1 MGSSDVDMVMT
12 DVDTGLTSKKRIKFE
27 VELYG
32 DIVCPWS
39 YLGKKSLDSAIE
51 SYSTK
56 HPDDVFDIIW
66 KPFLLWPAAE
76 VSAYDKRAPM
86 VKMVGPARAPGVFA
100 RLFSLAAEYGIHF
113 NWDGLVGNS
122 ADSHKLVMLAYEI
135 DQKLRNEQEEQFPG
149 QRFQQ
154 RNQHSAPP
162 TPDSGLSEAEAPS
175 QTRSILNQTQ
185 HAFLEALFYT
195 TLTQGFDPSDRSFL
209 ISLALSMDP
218 PLATYPSELVAYL
231 EGEESTRKLGLGLD
245 RSSSHI
251 KTLAAEPRVEHHPV
265 EQQKQQHQNQNS
277 SKKAE
282 ERVRNR
288 INMKDDKE
296 SANNVNPTPK
306 DSSSKGSPPPP
317 PPPPPQRVINAV
329 PSVIVQ
335 GRYRVGG
342 MQKPEVYLRVF
353 EKVREGYLASSS

>member
-1 MGSSDVDMVMT
+1 MT
-12 DVDTGLTSKKRIKFE
+12 AVDTTLTSKKRIKFE

-32 DIVCPWS
+32 DTVCPWS
-39 YLGKKSLDSAIE
+39 YLGKKSLDSAIQ

-66 KPFLLWPAAE
+66 KPFLLWPTAE

-100 RLFSLAAEYGIHF
+100 RLISTAAEYGIHF

-135 DQKLRNEQEEQFPG
+135 DQKLRKAQEQPG
-149 QRFQQ
+149 QQFQLK
-154 RNQHSAPP
+154 NQHSAPP
-162 TPDSGLSEAEAPS
+162 TLDSGLSAEEAPS
-175 QTRSILNQTQ
+175 QTPSILNQTQ

-218 PLATYPSELVAYL
+218 PLATYPSELVSYL
-231 EGEESTRKLGLGLD
+231 DSEESTRKLGLD
-245 RSSSHI
+245 R
-251 KTLAAEPRVEHHPV
+251 
-265 EQQKQQHQNQNS
+265 
-277 SKKAE
+277 
-282 ERVRNR
+282 
-288 INMKDDKE
+288 
-296 SANNVNPTPK
+296 
-306 DSSSKGSPPPP
+306 KGSPPPP
-317 PPPPPQRVINAV
+317 QHVINAV

-342 MQKPEVYLRVF
+342 YQKPEVYLRVF
-353 EKVREGYLASSS
+353 EKVREGYLNSS

>member
-12 DVDTGLTSKKRIKFE
+12 DVGMALTSKKRIKFE

-39 YLGKKSLDSAIE
+39 YLGKKSLDSAIQ

-86 VKMVGPARAPGVFA
+86 VKMVGPARAAGVFA

-122 ADSHKLVMLAYEI
+122 ADAHKLVMLAYEI
-135 DQKLRNEQEEQFPG
+135 DQKLRKEQAEQPG
-149 QRFQQ
+149 QQQFQQ

-162 TPDSGLSEAEAPS
+162 TPPDSGLSDAEAPSS

-218 PLATYPSELVAYL
+218 PLANYPSELVAYL

-265 EQQKQQHQNQNS
+265 EHHPVEQQKQQHQNQNS
-277 SKKAE
+277 SNKKD
-282 ERVRNR
+282 
-288 INMKDDKE
+288 DDKE
-296 SANNVNPTPK
+296 SANNVNPPK
-306 DSSSKGSPPPP
+306 DSSSSKGSPPPP
-317 PPPPPQRVINAV
+317 PPQHVINAV